1 MYTYFY
7 ICTYSSTYVHIVLYV
22 ICWTDYVS
30 IQLKVR
36 FVKLNL
42 LLDKLAIGSI
52 MVSMNKELT
61 DKQHSFLE
69 HLVNQGGD
77 PKKAAELAGYTSGHY
92 QVVKSLKK
100 EILDIAEG
108 ILAQSAPKAALK
120 LVEVMNSDV
129 PIPQANMRLQAA
141 QTILD
146 RVGLGRSERIDVSH
160 KAEGGLFI
168 LPSKQEVII
177 DGEYEEA

>member
-1 MYTYFY
+1 M
-7 ICTYSSTYVHIVLYV
+7 
-22 ICWTDYVS
+22 
-30 IQLKVR
+30 
-36 FVKLNL
+36 
-42 LLDKLAIGSI
+42 AISSI
-52 MVSMNKELT
+52 MISMNKELT

-69 HLVNQGGD
+69 HLVEQGGD
-77 PKKAAELAGYTSGHY
+77 PKKAAELAGYNSGHY